1 MLAKGINSP
10 VTSSVGR
17 LFDAIASLI
26 GLRQRVTFEGQAAME
41 LEYLVDQS
49 IEESYLFQLEDG
61 PPLIVNWE
69 PLLKGILADV
79 DRCESVAVISTKFH
93 NALVEAIVGVACRVG
108 VPQIALTGGCFQNRY
123 LTERAISRLRECGFK
138 PYWHQ
143 RIPPNDG
150 GIALGQVVAATERN
164 LDSKQRVFAEVA

>member
-1 MLAKGINSP
+1 
-10 VTSSVGR
+10 
-17 LFDAIASLI
+17 
-26 GLRQRVTFEGQAAME
+26 
-41 LEYLVDQS
+41 
-49 IEESYLFQLEDG
+49 LEDG

-79 DRCESVAVISTKFH
+79 DRCESVAVISAKFH
-93 NALVEAIVGVACRVG
+93 NALAEAIVGVARRVG
-108 VPQIALTGGCFQNRY
+108 VPQIALTGGCFQNRR
-123 LTERAISRLRECGFK
+123 LTERAIRRLRECGFK

-164 LDSKQRVFAEVA
+164 LDLKERAFAEVA

>member
-1 MLAKGINSP
+1 
-10 VTSSVGR
+10 
-17 LFDAIASLI
+17 
-26 GLRQRVTFEGQAAME
+26 ME
-41 LEYLVDQS
+41 LEYVVDQS

-93 NALVEAIVGVACRVG
+93 NALAEVIVGVACRVG

-123 LTERAISRLRECGFK
+123 LAERAISRLRECRFK

-164 LDSKQRVFAEVA
+164 PDSRQPVLAEVA